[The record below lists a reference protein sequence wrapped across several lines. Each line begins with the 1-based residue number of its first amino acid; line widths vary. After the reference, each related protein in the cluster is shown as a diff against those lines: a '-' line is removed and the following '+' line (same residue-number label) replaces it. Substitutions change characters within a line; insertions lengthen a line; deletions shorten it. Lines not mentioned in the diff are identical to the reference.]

1 MKALIQS
8 LMSLLNISKNE
19 FYIKDDNLYN
29 RFIIG
34 GDLSLIFGESYMAG
48 EWESDDLT
56 AFFNKI
62 LCYGEI
68 NQLLLMV
75 AKEVPF
81 QMFRMALN
89 IIIQDTITQCIDAIN
104 NNQSIILSKRV
115 ADNHYDIPDILYKYM
130 LDSQRQ
136 YTCGYWGPNISTL
149 EDAQLAKINLLI
161 YKLQIP
167 DDTEMHILDIG
178 CGWGGL
184 VNAISIKYPLC
195 KVEGISI
202 SMEQIKFAND
212 KYGNSN
218 CYYCDYRNLINT
230 KKYDR
235 IVSVGM
241 FEHVGVKNYGE
252 FFAICNNILTD
263 DGIMVLQTIT
273 SPNQA
278 KYYVS
283 KMNRYCC
290 NLWVDKYIFPGG
302 YVPTP
307 QLILDAI
314 NSEKLM
320 YHHIQNLSISYAK
333 TLDAWKNNFNMF
345 WENIR
350 LSNETFFTDK
360 FFRMWNFY
368 LSSFSAAFN
377 NKKLYL
383 SQFVITKK
391 KYNKIYTLD
400 K

>member
-1 MKALIQS
+1 MKAIIHSLIR
-8 LMSLLNISKNE
+8 LLNISKKE

-29 RFIIG
+29 RFTLG

-48 EWESDDLT
+48 EWDSDDLT

-68 NQLLLMV
+68 NQLLFMATKDAPL
-75 AKEVPF
+75 

-89 IIIQDTITQCIDAIN
+89 IIVQDTITQFIDIK

-115 ADNHYDIPDILYKYM
+115 ADTHYDIPDILYKYM

-136 YTCGYWGPNISTL
+136 YTCGYWAPNISNL
-149 EDAQLAKINLLI
+149 EDAQSAKIQLLI
-161 YKLQIP
+161 DKLQIP
-167 DDTEMHILDIG
+167 ENTEMDILDIG

-184 VNAISIKYPLC
+184 VNAISKKYPLC

-202 SMEQIKFAND
+202 SMEQIKYAND
-212 KYGNSN
+212 KYGNTN
-218 CYYCDYRNLINT
+218 CYYCDYRNMNG

-241 FEHVGVKNYGE
+241 FEHVGIKNYSD
-252 FFAICNNILTD
+252 FFSICNNILAD

-273 SPNQA
+273 SASQS
-278 KYYVS
+278 KYYLS

-302 YVPTP
+302 YVPTS
-307 QLILDAI
+307 QLILDSI
-314 NSEKLM
+314 YNEGLM
-320 YHHIQNLSISYAK
+320 YHHIQNLSISYTK
-333 TLDAWKNNFNMF
+333 TLDAWQSNFNAN
-345 WENIR
+345 WEQIR
-350 LSNETFFTDK
+350 SSNEAFFTDT

-368 LSSFSAAFN
+368 LSSFSSAFN

-391 KYNKIYTLD
+391 KYNKIYTLNAN
-400 K
+400 

>member
-1 MKALIQS
+1 MKALIHS
-8 LMSLLNISKNE
+8 LIRLLNISNKE
-19 FYIKDDNLYN
+19 FYIKDENLYN
-29 RFIIG
+29 RFTLG

-48 EWESDDLT
+48 EWDSDDLT

-68 NQLLLMV
+68 NQLLLM
-75 AKEVPF
+75 ATKEAPL

-89 IIIQDTITQCIDAIN
+89 IIVQDTITQFIDIK

-130 LDSQRQ
+130 LDAQRQ
-136 YTCGYWGPNISTL
+136 YTCGYWAPNISNL
-149 EDAQLAKINLLI
+149 EDAQSAKIQLLI
-161 YKLQIP
+161 DKLQIP
-167 DDTEMHILDIG
+167 ENTEMNILDIG

-184 VNAISIKYPLC
+184 VNAISKKYPLC
-195 KVEGISI
+195 KVEGVSI
-202 SMEQIKFAND
+202 SMEQIKYAND
-212 KYGNSN
+212 TYGNTN
-218 CYYCDYRNLINT
+218 CYYCDYRNMNG

-241 FEHVGVKNYGE
+241 FEHVGVKNYSD
-252 FFAICNNILTD
+252 FFNICNNILAD

-273 SPNQA
+273 SASQS
-278 KYYVS
+278 KYYLS

-302 YVPTP
+302 YVPTS
-307 QLILDAI
+307 QLILDSI
-314 NSEKLM
+314 YNEGLM
-320 YHHIQNLSISYAK
+320 YHHIQNLSISYTK
-333 TLDAWKNNFNMF
+333 TLDAWQSNFKTN
-345 WENIR
+345 WEQIR
-350 LSNETFFTDK
+350 SSNEAFFTDT

-368 LSSFSAAFN
+368 LSSFSSAFN

-391 KYNKIYTLD
+391 KYNKIYTLNAN
-400 K
+400 

>member
-8 LMSLLNISKNE
+8 LIHLLKLSKKE
-19 FYIKDDNLYN
+19 FHIKDERIYN
-29 RFIIG
+29 RFILG

-48 EWESDDLT
+48 EWDSEDLT

-68 NQLLLMV
+68 NQLLIM
-75 AKEVPF
+75 ASKEAPL
-81 QMFRMALN
+81 QMFRIAFN
-89 IIIQDTITQCIDAIN
+89 IIIQDTITQFIDIK
-104 NNQSIILSKRV
+104 NNQSIMLSKRV
-115 ADNHYDIPDILYKYM
+115 ADNHYDIPDILYNYM
-130 LDSQRQ
+130 LDPQRQ
-136 YTCGYWGPNISTL
+136 YTCGYWAPNITTL

-161 YKLQIP
+161 HKLQIP
-167 DDTEMHILDIG
+167 EDVEMNILDIG

-184 VNAISIKYPLC
+184 VNAISEKYPRC
-195 KVEGISI
+195 TVHGISI
-202 SMEQIKFAND
+202 SMEQIKYAND
-212 KYGNSN
+212 KYGNNN
-218 CYYCDYRNLINT
+218 CYYCDYRNLNG

-252 FFAICNNILTD
+252 FFNICNDILTD

-273 SPNQA
+273 SPNQS
-278 KYYVS
+278 KYYLS

-302 YVPTP
+302 YVPTT
-307 QLILDAI
+307 QLILDSI
-314 NSEKLM
+314 HGENLM

-333 TLDAWKNNFNMF
+333 TLDAWQHNFNTN
-345 WENIR
+345 WKQIQS
-350 LSNETFFTDK
+350 SNKEFFTET

-368 LSSFSAAFN
+368 LSSFSSAFN

-391 KYNKIYTLD
+391 KYNKIYILD